1 MLDEKQL
8 FRFGNLSAKFKS
20 ATEIGEVYNVV
31 EKTRSHSVAG
41 NLSAFAETR
50 IKNSTQGKCH
60 QKYISIS
67 LKIDVNK

>member
-8 FRFGNLSAKFKS
+8 FSFGNLSAKFNKR
-20 ATEIGEVYNVV
+20 EIGEAYNVV

-50 IKNSTQGKCH
+50 IKNSIQGKCH